1 MKRTFTVALLFCVF
15 NSYAVCKEKSVIP
28 LDNSR
33 GVSLVTVR
41 IGDLTIPRILLD
53 TGFAFDGLMVYNPAY
68 QDSMDLTGAFEA
80 RIPGAGSGEPAK
92 AAVVDS
98 AFFRLGDQEM
108 TGQRLIVL
116 TSDTYKGFPSNGII
130 GYSIFGHYVTEFD
143 YDRDIMILHA
153 GDGFAPDGT
162 WTVVPL
168 YFKDNNIPW
177 LDIAV
182 VVEDEAPVPISVYID
197 YASRDA
203 IELLERPGMKYGLPR
218 DTEEAHLGRGLSGDI
233 YGRTG
238 RVARV
243 IIGGHGLLDVSAA
256 IADAKVRSKQDNADA
271 VLGCGALRRFNL
283 IFDYAGKKLYLKP
296 NSHFDEPFD

>member
-15 NSYAVCKEKSVIP
+15 NSSVICQASSVIP
-28 LDNSR
+28 VDNSR
-33 GVSLVTVR
+33 GVSQVTVR

-68 QDSMDLTGAFEA
+68 RDSLDLAGAFEA
-80 RIPGAGSGEPAK
+80 RIPGAGTGEPAK

-98 AFFRLGDQEM
+98 ASFRLGDREM

-116 TSDTYKGFPSNGII
+116 TSDTYKGFPSNGVI
-130 GYSIFGHYVTEFD
+130 GYSIFGHYVTQFD
-143 YDRDIMILHA
+143 YDRDTMILHE
-153 GDGFAPDGT
+153 GEGFAPDGT
-162 WTVVPL
+162 WTAVPL

-218 DTEEAHLGRGLSGDI
+218 KTEEAHLGRGLSGDI

-238 RVARV
+238 RVAKV

-283 IFDYAGKKLYLKP
+283 IFDYAGQKLYLKP
-296 NSHFDEPFD
+296 NSHFDEPFE